1 MIDNPRSKRLD
12 VAGIVIAGLLLLLS
26 AIVWWDM
33 NSLSLSATYGM
44 GPKAMPGV
52 ISISLAILAAANLV
66 QAINGQLPHR
76 DPGNPKAILLII
88 GGLVALMTLIGIGG
102 GFILG
107 TAILFAATSTAFGRN
122 AFLTDLAIGFV
133 LALVVYLLFA
143 KLLAL
148 SLPTGPLERL
158 F

>member
-1 MIDNPRSKRLD
+1 MIDHQRKTHLD
-12 VAGIVIAGLLLLLS
+12 VAGIVIAGVLLLLS

-33 NSLSLSATYGM
+33 NSLGLAATYGI
-44 GPKAMPGV
+44 GPKAMPGLV
-52 ISISLAILAAANLV
+52 SAGLAVLAAANLY
-66 QAINGQLPHR
+66 QALHGQLPHR
-76 DPGNPKAILLII
+76 DAGDPRAILLII

-107 TAILFAATSTAFGRN
+107 TAILFAATSTAFGRR
-122 AFLTDLAIGFV
+122 AFLTDLAIGFALAV
-133 LALVVYLLFA
+133 LVYLLFA

-158 F
+158 I

>member
-52 ISISLAILAAANLV
+52 ISII
-66 QAINGQLPHR
+66 
-76 DPGNPKAILLII
+76 
-88 GGLVALMTLIGIGG
+88 
-102 GFILG
+102 
-107 TAILFAATSTAFGRN
+107 TSTAAMKIRH
-122 AFLTDLAIGFV
+122 TQ
-133 LALVVYLLFA
+133 
-143 KLLAL
+143 
-148 SLPTGPLERL
+148 LPSG
-158 F
+158 